1 MPLDWTIAG
10 IGDVDGDEKADL
22 VWRNT
27 STGDVAVWLGNGVDP
42 PTTTG
47 VIAGSVPLPSRP
59 RGLGIGV
66 WGRKCNT
73 ILFGMERIK
82 KPMTPNSM
90 GPKTQKNV
98 PPSRRVA

>member
-47 VIAGSVPLPSRP
+47 VIAGSVPLEWEIQPYEIQP
-59 RGLGIGV
+59 DDIGSAF
-66 WGRKCNT
+66 T
-73 ILFGMERIK
+73 
-82 KPMTPNSM
+82 
-90 GPKTQKNV
+90 
-98 PPSRRVA
+98 